1 MRTCSENKVVVLV
14 FEASVLVLERRVSL
28 LDRSLM
34 QCDVNIIGV
43 ARIFDW
49 GGPVNFHRRLRLPWT
64 TLVTVRA
71 DNNRH

>member
-34 QCDVNIIGV
+34 KCDVNIIGV

-49 GGPVNFHRRLRLPWT
+49 GGPVNFHR
-64 TLVTVRA
+64 
-71 DNNRH
+71 